1 MKEDLMFCSLGNGI
15 SVCDRNREEHGDYK
29 TVAHIRYNRQVN
41 FYDKHLSA
49 EAIKS
54 VERFAKYN
62 NSSASG
68 TQPYPVLKPVEF
80 SQIDVIELKGIFKP
94 VLEPYPQFAGSTLE
108 VATFPECGKT
118 IIHSTKEVCLF
129 FRDYYRY
136 MVTDLSPREDS
147 WILIIYDK
155 ADDNS
160 QEYI

>member
-1 MKEDLMFCSLGNGI
+1 MKEDLMFCSMGNGI

-29 TVAHIRYNRQVN
+29 TVAHIGYNRQVN
-41 FYDKHLSA
+41 YYDKHLSA
-49 EAIKS
+49 AAIKS
-54 VERFAKYN
+54 IEGFAGYR

-68 TQPYPVLKPVEF
+68 TQLYPVLKPVEF
-80 SQIDVIELKGIFKP
+80 SKINVIELKGIFQAA
-94 VLEPYPQFAGSTLE
+94 LEAHPQFAGATLE
-108 VATFPECGKT
+108 VSTFPVCGKT